1 MFQKYADGRSSWSYS
16 DNYCP
21 ERGRAEQSSTVDMK
35 KQNCPESK
43 LAEGQKMF

>member
-1 MFQKYADGRSSWSYS
+1 MEEAAEAAL
-16 DNYCP
+16 